1 MIPRLGE
8 LRLES
13 LWALGRRNMRD
24 GGLSRFCRAICV
36 VSVLLT
42 HPGCVKWHRHSEVPA
57 AIDPDA
63 EQWWP
68 TEDSA
73 EEEREDSIVPAAL
86 QREEPAVE
94 SQTLKRELATQAPL
108 TLDAPSE
115 YHELSLA
122 EVLEYGLQHSEVIAD
137 VGGAM
142 LRSSSNATTVFDPA
156 IQETSPRSGLIT
168 ALSEFDTNFT
178 ARLFAEN
185 NDRQLNNTFLGGGT
199 RSLKQDTA
207 VAEWGFTKRSAT
219 GAEFWLGTTLDYD
232 SNNAPGNQFVHAYNA
247 IIGAEIRQPL
257 LRGAGSDFNRIAGPR
272 SLPGN
277 YNGVLVSRLDTDI
290 SLAKFESGVRD
301 YVSRVE
307 DAYWELYFAYRNL
320 DAKVRERDTALEA
333 WRRIQVNA
341 KVGRRGSEPIFETQ
355 ARDQVQRLQA
365 EVQNALI
372 GRLVEGTQTS
382 SGTLGSAFRG
392 SSGVHVADRRL
403 RLLIGLPINDGAL
416 IRPSDEPTLAPIE
429 YDWQETL
436 LDALTRRVELRQQK
450 ALVQRRELEYEASK
464 NYLKP
469 RVDLVMQHRVRGF
482 GRNLLDE
489 SATGSRSGAFN
500 QLANFDHQESQFGID
515 VEVPIGNR
523 RGNATVQHA
532 ELQLRRERAVLRRL
546 ERQVTHDVS
555 NAISNVSR
563 AWAVANSASASLEA
577 AQERVAAAQA
587 EIEQEEATVD
597 VLFEAQRRLAAAE
610 SEYHRAVVEYS
621 LATKTVE
628 LKKGTLLNYNGITL
642 AEAGWQADAIAQVE
656 ERNRLRGSLEPEGL
670 IKRGRVIS
678 RGYLKDELPT
688 ASTKSQV
695 LLPPP
700 TAPPSASYEPP
711 DLLPPPGASTT
722 GNSRGVKSLAPLL
735 GDDPVLPA
743 DPDEPEPTSE
753 PAPTA
758 KIKRSVHLHDEDES
772 SGNVQRVG
780 ATKAEAAP
788 RREDFW
794 DFVQGPD
801 KPEQ

>member
-1 MIPRLGE
+1 
-8 LRLES
+8 
-13 LWALGRRNMRD
+13 MRE
-24 GGLSRFCRAICV
+24 GGLSYFCRAICIAT
-36 VSVLLT
+36 VLVI
-42 HPGCVKWHRHSEVPA
+42 PSGCIKWTRHSEVPS
-57 AIDPDA
+57 AIDPDV

-68 TEDSA
+68 VEDNEP
-73 EEEREDSIVPAAL
+73 EEEPEVVAAGL
-86 QREEPAVE
+86 QREEPAFE
-94 SQTLKRELATQAPL
+94 SPTLKRELSTQAPL
-108 TLDAPSE
+108 TLDAPSK

-142 LRSSSNATTVFDPA
+142 LRSSTNATTIYDPA

-207 VAEWGFTKRSAT
+207 VAEWGFSKRSAT
-219 GAEFWLGTTLDYD
+219 GAEFWLGTTFDYD

-247 IIGAEIRQPL
+247 IVGAEIRQPL
-257 LRGAGSDFNRIAGPR
+257 LRGAGLDFNRIAGPR

-320 DAKVRERDTALEA
+320 DAKIRARDTALEA
-333 WRRIQVNA
+333 WRHIESNA
-341 KVGRRGSEPIFETQ
+341 RTGRRGGEPILETQ

-365 EVQNALI
+365 EVQNALV

-416 IRPSDEPTLAPIE
+416 IRPSDEPALAPVE
-429 YDWQETL
+429 YDWNETL

-469 RVDLVMQHRVRGF
+469 RVDLVLQHRVRGF

-489 SATGSRSGAFN
+489 AATGSRSGAIN

-532 ELQLRRERAVLRRL
+532 ELQLRRERAVLSRL
-546 ERQVTHDVS
+546 ERQITHDVS
-555 NAISNVSR
+555 NAVSNLRR
-563 AWAVANSASASLEA
+563 AWVVANSALASLEA
-577 AQERVAAAQA
+577 AQQRLAATKPEFDRQNASL
-587 EIEQEEATVD
+587 D
-597 VLFEAQRRLAAAE
+597 MLLDAQRRVASAE
-610 SEYHRAVVEYS
+610 SEYYRATVEYS

-628 LKKGTLLNYNGITL
+628 LKKGTLLSYNGIKL
-642 AEAGWQADAIAQVE
+642 AEAGWKADAIAQVE
-656 ERNRLRGSLEPEGL
+656 ERNRLRGKLSPEGP
-670 IKRGRVIS
+670 IQRGRVLS
-678 RGYLKDELPT
+678 RGYIKDELPQT
-688 ASTKSQV
+688 PVAVKP
-695 LLPPP
+695 LLGPP

-722 GNSRGVKSLAPLL
+722 GSSGGLKSWAPLL
-735 GDDPVLPA
+735 GDEPVVPA
-743 DPDEPEPTSE
+743 DPEQSKETSRDV
-753 PAPTA
+753 PTA
-758 KIKRSVHLHDEDES
+758 DIRPAIHLHEDDVS
-772 SGNVQRVG
+772 STDVKH
-780 ATKAEAAP
+780 ASAAEAEQP
-788 RREDFW
+788 TRDGDFW
-794 DFVQGPD
+794 DFVRRPD
-801 KPEQ
+801 KANR